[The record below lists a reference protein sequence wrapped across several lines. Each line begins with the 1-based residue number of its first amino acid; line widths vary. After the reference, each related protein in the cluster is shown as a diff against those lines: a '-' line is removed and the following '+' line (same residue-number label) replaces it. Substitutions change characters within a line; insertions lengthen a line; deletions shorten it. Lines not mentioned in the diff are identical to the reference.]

1 MPINVNNISK
11 SANFSEVNRTIIEKK
26 IELLNLDNIVLIE
39 GDFLETMIDGNGP
52 SKIMAGLIDCDLY
65 SSTVDILEALKDR
78 MQFGTIILFDEYF
91 NYSNWE
97 NHEFKAW
104 QEFVVKYQIQYE
116 YIGFDRQQVAVKI
129 MHIGK

>member
-1 MPINVNNISK
+1 MYKGWFNQTL
-11 SANFSEVNRTIIEKK
+11 ATWHEK
-26 IELLNLDNIVLIE
+26 NLDNVA
-39 GDFLETMIDGNGP
+39 FMH
-52 SKIMAGLIDCDLY
+52 IDCDLY

>member
-1 MPINVNNISK
+1 
-11 SANFSEVNRTIIEKK
+11 
-26 IELLNLDNIVLIE
+26 
-39 GDFLETMIDGNGP
+39 
-52 SKIMAGLIDCDLY
+52 
-65 SSTVDILEALKDR
+65 